1 MKRLK
6 LAAAFISVLFV
17 AASATTQQKLGDVAG
32 SIKLNT
38 SGEQSVV
45 IDGSDVGQTS
55 RRSTSASG
63 SDLLYEVLTECLD
76 ISRALSSMIAESP
89 RIMPARYTEGWRTE
103 LGDIGARLESVA
115 LELGML
121 PDAGPFEAAYLKAV
135 GGFDQVRQGYEAVVT
150 ATDGR
155 MLVTSQMKRTVSD
168 GGDTIEEAM
177 TEMRAVGRSQAAAAE
192 PPDIDPVAAA
202 ASIRKVCSRQGAEG
216 SQAYRDCV
224 NLQDA
229 ARDALVARTAPSVG
243 LDAASFNKIRNGCL
257 YEWPDSYLDRDACE
271 VQRSAAK
278 AGG

>member
-6 LAAAFISVLFV
+6 VAAAFLSVLFV

-55 RRSTSASG
+55 RRSTSASS

-89 RIMPARYTEGWRTE
+89 RIKPARYTEGWRTE

-177 TEMRAVGRSQAAAAE
+177 TEMRAVERSQAAIAE
-192 PPDIDPVAAA
+192 PPGIDPVAAA

-216 SQAYRDCV
+216 SQTYRDCV